1 MARKKVE
8 YAEETFI
15 LNFSAIRDFTDE
27 QIEVLWQT
35 MMQEGVNTDNVTKA
49 VNFCKNLTEKRAK
62 ELDEKE
68 NLIEMFN
75 LHPEMRKRSV
85 NIILCNENAKIP
97 LYATSH
103 SAGADLYSAN
113 ENGIAISAGARVL
126 IPTGIKLELPQDAEA
141 QVRPRSGLSLKHGL
155 VAIFGT
161 IDSDYQGEIGIILH
175 NISGESKVIYKGERL
190 AQLVFNGYKGLFQAE
205 FREVK
210 EFSRSSERG
219 VGGFGSTGI
228 KEVEK

>member
-1 MARKKVE
+1 MTRKKVE

-49 VNFCKNLTEKRAK
+49 VNFCKNLTAKRAK

-75 LHPEMRKRSV
+75 LHPEMRKRRV
-85 NIILCNENAKIP
+85 NIILCNDNAKIP

-141 QVRPRSGLSLKHGL
+141 QVRPRSGLSLKQGL

-205 FREVK
+205 FNQVT

-219 VGGFGSTGI
+219 EGGFGHTGV
-228 KEVEK
+228 KDVEK